1 MGRRD
6 DRLTTDEGTEDSRV
20 RLDLDSEQEFFRETT
35 ARFLE
40 DQAPVA
46 TLRALRADPVGF
58 EPDYWRRGAELGWT
72 SLLVS
77 EDHGGGSIS
86 GDGLVDLSIIAHE
99 FGRHAAPGPLVT
111 TNVVADALTR
121 AGDAH
126 AEVLADLLAGTVI
139 GSWCSAEPVP
149 HDRLGDITLEIRVDG
164 DDVVLDGVKRP
175 VESAAQAGVLLVT
188 GRTGG
193 ELTQVLVPAET
204 AGVSIAPMETVDLT
218 RRFGTV
224 TFDDVRVPAS
234 AVVGEVGGA
243 AEQVERQ
250 YQIAAA
256 LSSAESVGAMQTA
269 FDMAVE
275 WAFERYSF
283 GRPLASYQEIK
294 HRFADMKSWLEA
306 SHGITDAAIA
316 AIAADSSDAAEL
328 ASAAKAYTGVNGAE
342 LVQDCVQMHGGIG
355 VTFDHDLH
363 LFLRRVTLNRAV
375 HGTPADHRQRL
386 ATLVERQ
393 AVHA

>member
-1 MGRRD
+1 MRF
-6 DRLTTDEGTEDSRV
+6 
-20 RLDLDSEQEFFRETT
+20 DLDSEQEFFRDTT
-35 ARFLE
+35 ARFLQ
-40 DQAPVA
+40 DQVPVA
-46 TLRALRADPVGF
+46 TLRALRNDPVGY
-58 EPDYWRRGAELGWT
+58 ETEYWRRGAELGWT

-77 EDHGGGSIS
+77 EAHGGGSI
-86 GDGLVDLSIIAHE
+86 GGQGLVDLGIIAFE

-121 AGDAH
+121 SGDAH
-126 AEVLADLLAGTVI
+126 TAVLGDLLAGTLLA
-139 GSWCSAEPVP
+139 SWCSAEPVP
-149 HDRLGDITLEIRVDG
+149 NDRLGAIALDIRVDG
-164 DDVVLDGVKRP
+164 DDVVLDGAKRP

-188 GRTGG
+188 GRANG
-193 ELTQVLVPAET
+193 ELTQVLVPAE
-204 AGVSIAPMETVDLT
+204 APGVAITPMETVDLT
-218 RRFGTV
+218 RRFGVV
-224 TFDDVRVPAS
+224 TFDNVRVPRDS
-234 AVVGEVGGA
+234 LVGEVGGA

-269 FDMAVE
+269 FDMTVE

-306 SHGITDAAIA
+306 SHGITDAAID
-316 AIAADSSDAAEL
+316 AIATSAGDAAEL
-328 ASAAKAYTGVNGAE
+328 ASAAKAYTGQYGAE

-363 LFLRRVTLNRAV
+363 LYLRRVTLNRTLY
-375 HGTPADHRQRL
+375 GTPADHRQRL
-386 ATLVERQ
+386 ATLVEQQ